1 MGKVWQLRSLGSQT
15 TTIPQEVI
23 DWTYSADDPNTR
35 NAPKATL
42 CWTASVTP
50 PDPSVQGPR
59 PPAATGFLV
68 LFAGLR
74 LANGENER
82 EIRGKEESEVGVLSL
97 SASLLWGCG
106 GWLCAWAE
114 GPVPNEQP
122 SPCRSLSLATTP
134 RIIGLLHHPLQFLMS
149 IHTFENSVLNKHP
162 VNCAAWRSTFCG
174 LLGPWYNPR
183 AHFTDLQNTGLNP
196 YPRAYSNP
204 ERRQGSQHHR
214 CLADNRNWDSVWKEL
229 FKVTAKSPDGRTET
243 HSFLSL
249 VRCFPLCH
257 KVVNQV
263 RTLRTSSTKN

>member
-82 EIRGKEESEVGVLSL
+82 EIRGKEECEVGVLSL

-106 GWLCAWAE
+106 GWLCTWAE
-114 GPVPNEQP
+114 G
-122 SPCRSLSLATTP
+122 L
-134 RIIGLLHHPLQFLMS
+134 FLMS
-149 IHTFENSVLNKHP
+149 S
-162 VNCAAWRSTFCG
+162 
-174 LLGPWYNPR
+174 LL
-183 AHFTDLQNTGLNP
+183 HVD
-196 YPRAYSNP
+196 
-204 ERRQGSQHHR
+204 
-214 CLADNRNWDSVWKEL
+214 
-229 FKVTAKSPDGRTET
+229 
-243 HSFLSL
+243 LSL
-249 VRCFPLCH
+249 WPQLQESLASCIIPCNSLCPS
-257 KVVNQV
+257 
-263 RTLRTSSTKN
+263 TPLRTVSLINTP